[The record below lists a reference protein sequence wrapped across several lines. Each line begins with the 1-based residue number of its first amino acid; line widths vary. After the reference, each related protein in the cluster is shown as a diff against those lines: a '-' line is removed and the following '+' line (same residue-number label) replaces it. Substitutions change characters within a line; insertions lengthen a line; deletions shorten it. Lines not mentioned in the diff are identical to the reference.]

1 MKKKENCSLIATA
14 EFTPP
19 FSLIRT
25 PVRLSSIKSDGKQVD
40 AVALWDTGATYSGI
54 SKRMVE
60 RLCLTNSVDVKEQY
74 ADGKIRTHKAYMVNI
89 TFPNGR
95 QAHTLASAHDSE
107 IVDFIIG
114 MDLIKF
120 GTFHLERLPNDKW
133 KFSFSVEQ

>member
-1 MKKKENCSLIATA
+1 MA
-14 EFTPP
+14 
-19 FSLIRT
+19 
-25 PVRLSSIKSDGKQVD
+25 
-40 AVALWDTGATYSGI
+40 
-54 SKRMVE
+54 E
-60 RLCLTNSVDVKEQY
+60 RLGLTNSVDVKEQY

-95 QAHTLASAHDSE
+95 QAHKLASSHDSE

-120 GTFHLERLPNDKW
+120 GTFQLERLPNDKW